1 MNGQS
6 AERTKTDSLAANA
19 GGGRPPESATPPKPT
34 VEPASEPAAPPKLV
48 EPADAGQVV
57 GVLDL
62 KKLSAPEG
70 STVGGMSATKLQVTA
85 PVSVATAV
93 SFYRGKLE
101 QLGWKRTG
109 PEPAESVTD
118 SFAQVSFGKDGYLLT
133 LTALSSNPKESNVT
147 IEHLGNFDARTLPRI
162 DGAED
167 RYSTQSSS
175 LYFAPGKVDEATA
188 ALRQLMK
195 SGGWQAYDRGGSQAA
210 DLGEARDL
218 LFRQKACSV
227 RVFIS
232 KPAGEPDKVAVQC
245 SVAMLEHDLPAPED
259 AQHVQIQD
267 SRWIL
272 TCEVPRDIAGT
283 AQYYRQAMPDIGFPS
298 PPHESSADKSL
309 SLSLSFE
316 AEDHDLVIV
325 SLKAAGDQVTQV
337 KLEGYS
343 AAFREE
349 MKKAGA
355 TAQAKQE
362 AEAKAAAQA
371 SAERAKESDEASK
384 RQDAAVNRAVGDV
397 LKEAMKPSEQTD
409 PTDKIQAEINSQLEN
424 ALKGVG
430 TKDKD
435 DPAK

>member
-6 AERTKTDSLAANA
+6 AERTETDSPAANA
-19 GGGRPPESATPPKPT
+19 AVGRSSEPADPPKP
-34 VEPASEPAAPPKLV
+34 VEPAGARQL
-48 EPADAGQVV
+48 V

-62 KKLSAPEG
+62 QKFSAPEG
-70 STVGGMSATKLQVTA
+70 STVGGMSETKLQVTA
-85 PVSVATAV
+85 PVSVATSV
-93 SFYRGKLE
+93 NFYRGKLE

-109 PEPAESVTD
+109 PETAESVTD
-118 SFAQVSFGKDGYLLT
+118 SYAQVSFGKDGYLLM
-133 LTALSSNPKESNVT
+133 LTVLSSDPKESNVT
-147 IEHLGNFDARTLPRI
+147 IEHLGNFDARTLPRL

-167 RYSTQSSS
+167 RYSTQTSS

-188 ALRQLMK
+188 ALRQLMT
-195 SGGWQAYDRGGSQAA
+195 SGGWQEYGRGGSQAA
-210 DLGEARDL
+210 DLSEASDL
-218 LFRQKACSV
+218 LFRKKACSV
-227 RVFIS
+227 RVFIN

-245 SVAMLEHDLPAPED
+245 SVAMLERDLPAPED

-267 SRWIL
+267 SRWML
-272 TCEVPRDIAGT
+272 TCEIPRDMAAT

-309 SLSLSFE
+309 SLSFE
-316 AEDHDLVIV
+316 AEDHDLIIV

-343 AAFREE
+343 AAFREK
-349 MKKAGA
+349 MKQAAA

-362 AEAKAAAQA
+362 AEAKAAAKA
-371 SAERAKESDEASK
+371 SAERAKESEEASK
-384 RQDAAVNRAVGDV
+384 REDATINRAIGDV
-397 LKEAMKPSEQTD
+397 LKEAMKPSGQTD

-435 DPAK
+435 ALAK